1 MLLRSCVWRRKNT
14 QRERERGGKQ
24 SKIVKERARERE
36 RERGGEKENKSDKK
50 HSFLYIIKEKLKEE
64 KRKRISS
71 ATRDPREQNRSTG
84 KEKVTEETCGES
96 TCT

>member
-1 MLLRSCVWRRKNT
+1 MASKVKSRK
-14 QRERERGGKQ
+14 
-24 SKIVKERARERE
+24 SERARERERE

>member
-1 MLLRSCVWRRKNT
+1 MRLAKEEHAE
-14 QRERERGGKQ
+14 RERERGGKQ
-24 SKIVKERARERE
+24 SKIAKERASERERE
-36 RERGGEKENKSDKK
+36 REREKGGEKENKSDKK